1 MTRAGSHTDDYQA
14 TELQERNDVCD
25 VVGLLQHVHPP
36 QTEDA
41 NDESGKITESLTR
54 DVVAVTGRMRETV
67 VSHDAGSSD
76 PISALTAAD
85 DGAHLVEGGV
95 VDLDTCHAA
104 AFTCDDRDKLDMDGS
119 TKYAEADRGKLD
131 TAHSAESDETFVAS
145 SDGLD
150 AAESDGCHEACTRAA
165 AIDAGPSSETFPADA
180 DRLNTNHSVECVRES
195 ELDSS
200 EKHRLAETADDV
212 SQASAVAD
220 SNEHTS
226 CNSLI
231 SQLKSALTSAL
242 SGCTVYL
249 TLITRH

>member
-25 VVGLLQHVHPP
+25 VVGLLQHVYPP

-104 AFTCDDRDKLDMDGS
+104 AFTCDDRDKLDTDGS

-145 SDGLD
+145 SEGLD
-150 AAESDGCHEACTRAA
+150 ADESDGCHEACTRAA
-165 AIDAGPSSETFPADA
+165 AVDAVPSSETFPADT
-180 DRLNTNHSVECVRES
+180 DRLNTIHES

-200 EKHRLAETADDV
+200 EKNRLAETADDV